1 MRYNSSRTAT
11 ILGRIASMR
20 QLSRAVLLVLAV
32 LAVLA
37 ADAGAATVQPYVGS
51 LHEHSGYS
59 DGWPGSRPQTYYD
72 SGRSFGL
79 DFMSGSEHSDNAD
92 LPIVASSYCLD
103 PLVAPSCALA
113 DPVNPPDPFRKG
125 DATLGQ
131 GHPA

>member
-37 ADAGAATVQPYVGS
+37 ADAGAATVQPFVGS

-72 SGRSFGL
+72 SGRNFGL
-79 DFMSGSEHSDNAD
+79 DFMSGVRA
-92 LPIVASSYCLD
+92 
-103 PLVAPSCALA
+103 
-113 DPVNPPDPFRKG
+113 
-125 DATLGQ
+125 LGQ
-131 GHPA
+131 RRPADRRERVLPRPRSRALLPARRQRQSA